1 MFAEIASRRPI
12 VPTIEVR
19 PLSYLDPRI
28 FAPQVD
34 VSGVVEG
41 NLAATKSVMAG
52 INSAVSSVAGGIT
65 GAVGAEKA
73 GAQQSFENDLATKR
87 LAQGDRQLDIS
98 ANRPLAGVGSRSTVD
113 PIGKAYNSYLNEGY
127 KSQGTDWTPPLDF
140 NQFKELYSGTGEK
153 KQSPSSWYQR
163 GSQQSRSPVRFPLE

>member
-1 MFAEIASRRPI
+1 MFAELAASRRPI
-12 VPTIEVR
+12 VPTINVQ

-52 INSAVSSVAGGIT
+52 INSAVSSVAGGVT
-65 GAVGAEKA
+65 GAMGAEKA
-73 GAQQSFENDLATKR
+73 GKQQAFENDLATKK

-98 ANRPLAGVGSRSTVD
+98 ASRPLSGAGVD
-113 PIGKAYNSYLNEGY
+113 PISKSYNSYLNEGY
-127 KSQGTDWTPPLDF
+127 KTNGTDWTPEMDF
-140 NQFKELYSGTGEK
+140 NQFKALYSGAGEK
-153 KQSPSSWYQR
+153 RQSPLSWYQSNAQAGR
-163 GSQQSRSPVRFPLE
+163 GAVRLPQ